1 MSVFQSLRRVL
12 TIKGP
17 KTDGAGM
24 PSGHI
29 PVHTTRPFRHVPVI
43 QKHCRGD
50 PQLRVEQNAPHT
62 DCDVKGLD
70 LEGDLLVIKRRLKG
84 LGYCDSAVLN
94 QLQATYGASREMR
107 WALKGVERKL
117 NEEKERKKAEDLEQ
131 ELSYYRGWDKRR
143 TVSDYTT

>member
-1 MSVFQSLRRVL
+1 MSVFQSLRRTL

-17 KTDGAGM
+17 KTHGASM

-43 QKHCRGD
+43 QKHYRGD
-50 PQLRVEQNAPHT
+50 PQLRVEQNTPHT
-62 DCDVKGLD
+62 DCDFKGLD

-84 LGYCDSAVLN
+84 LGYRDSAVLD
-94 QLQATYGASREMR
+94 QLQAMYGASREMR

-117 NEEKERKKAEDLEQ
+117 NEEKERKKAGMF
-131 ELSYYRGWDKRR
+131 RM
-143 TVSDYTT
+143 